1 MKFLTLFVCNLE
13 YFYVKTVIFLA
24 IMWHKNPSILE
35 EVFTQS
41 PLCPSERANKILL
54 LLFTLEML
62 MKMYAFGLQ
71 IYFMALFNRFDCFVV
86 CGGIL
91 ETLLVEMDV
100 IPPIGISVLR
110 CIRLLRIFKMTRWAA
125 ARLRMSSSPP
135 GVSSCP
141 LRIFRHWAALSDLV
155 TSLLNSMKAICSL
168 LLLLFLFL
176 IIFALLGMQLFGGKF
191 NFDETQMKRS
201 TFDSFPQALLTCFQ
215 VIFRASLP
223 IPSSIQSLTVFLT
236 STFLDPHR
244 RGLER
249 RDVRRHHGV
258 RRAHLPQHGGVHLLR
273 HPLCLR

>member
-1 MKFLTLFVCNLE
+1 MKFLTLCVCNLE

-110 CIRLLRIFKMTRWAA
+110 CIRLLRIFKMTR
-125 ARLRMSSSPP
+125 
-135 GVSSCP
+135 
-141 LRIFRHWAALSDLV
+141 
-155 TSLLNSMKAICSL
+155 
-168 LLLLFLFL
+168 
-176 IIFALLGMQLFGGKF
+176 
-191 NFDETQMKRS
+191 
-201 TFDSFPQALLTCFQ
+201 
-215 VIFRASLP
+215 
-223 IPSSIQSLTVFLT
+223 
-236 STFLDPHR
+236 
-244 RGLER
+244 
-249 RDVRRHHGV
+249 
-258 RRAHLPQHGGVHLLR
+258 
-273 HPLCLR
+273 